1 MKCPGPPAC
10 EHTCEHHHCDLCG
23 VEMQVCPTVEK
34 VAEFIRNFHRSPT
47 AEDMEHAV
55 CDDCY
60 KFVLEM
66 ERSIPHFYG

>member
-1 MKCPGPPAC
+1 
-10 EHTCEHHHCDLCG
+10 
-23 VEMQVCPTVEK
+23 MQVCPTVEK